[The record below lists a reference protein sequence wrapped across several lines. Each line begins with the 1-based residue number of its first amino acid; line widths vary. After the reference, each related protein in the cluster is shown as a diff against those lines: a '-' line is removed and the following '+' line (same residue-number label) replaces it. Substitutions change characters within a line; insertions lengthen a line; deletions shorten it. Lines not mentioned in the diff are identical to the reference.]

1 MKIGEHGLG
10 DHIRLLAP
18 LFAFIAA
25 VWALRLVLYAA
36 EAPTPLLRV
45 CSVTVAGS
53 VSVLFAAALIHF
65 RRFGSYPNVV
75 AAVFLLQCW
84 QQLLIVAAIA
94 FTALTNIQNV
104 YSAPE
109 FSFGG
114 GYLRHI
120 LGHLIG
126 GVVFGTLVGSGM
138 GSLLLWMLRRF
149 TPKEARS

>member
-25 VWALRLVLYAA
+25 
-36 EAPTPLLRV
+36 
-45 CSVTVAGS
+45 
-53 VSVLFAAALIHF
+53 
-65 RRFGSYPNVV
+65 
-75 AAVFLLQCW
+75 
-84 QQLLIVAAIA
+84 IA
-94 FTALTNIQNV
+94 FTALTNVQNV

-109 FSFGG
+109 YSFGG

-126 GVVFGTLVGSGM
+126 GVVFGTLVGSAM

>member
-10 DHIRLLAP
+10 DHVRLLAP

-25 VWALRLVLYAA
+25 VWALRLVLFAA
-36 EAPTPLLRV
+36 GAPMGVVRV
-45 CSVTVAGS
+45 SSVTVAGAI
-53 VSVLFAAALIHF
+53 SVLFAALLIHV
-65 RRFGSYPNVV
+65 RRFGSYTSVV
-75 AAVFLLQCW
+75 LAVFLLECC
-84 QQLLIVAAIA
+84 QQILIVAAIT

-109 FSFGG
+109 YSFGG

-126 GVVFGTLVGSGM
+126 GVVFGTLLGSAM
-138 GSLLLWMLRRF
+138 GSLVLWMLRRF

>member
-1 MKIGEHGLG
+1 M
-10 DHIRLLAP
+10 
-18 LFAFIAA
+18 
-25 VWALRLVLYAA
+25 
-36 EAPTPLLRV
+36 
-45 CSVTVAGS
+45 
-53 VSVLFAAALIHF
+53 IHF

-75 AAVFLLQCW
+75 AAVFLLNCC
-84 QQLLIVAAIA
+84 QQLLIIAAIA
-94 FTALTNIQNV
+94 FTALTNVQNV

-109 FSFGG
+109 YSFGG

-126 GVVFGTLVGSGM
+126 GVVFGTLVGSAM